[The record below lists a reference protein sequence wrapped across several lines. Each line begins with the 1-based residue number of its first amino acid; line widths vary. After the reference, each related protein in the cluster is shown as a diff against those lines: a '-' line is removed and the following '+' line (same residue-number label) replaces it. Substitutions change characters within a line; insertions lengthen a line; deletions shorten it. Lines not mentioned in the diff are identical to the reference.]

1 MRGDPGVALYG
12 CRVAVLRPEPAGDDD
27 RPEAAPTGAAP
38 PVADRVAD
46 LDLTDGA
53 PGTTAVDGV
62 PMAPTRPGVFDPT
75 GDVLA
80 EAATEGPAPND
91 RPGWH
96 VRLFG
101 SHEFFRLWT
110 VQVVSATG
118 DWLGLL
124 AVTYFARDLFPDDP
138 NAAAAA
144 ISLVIAVRLLPH
156 LFFSPLAGVIVD
168 RFDRKKVM
176 IAADLARALILVLL
190 PFVKNLPALIVAS
203 LLLEMFTLLWTPAKE
218 AITPQL
224 VPPDHLTTANSLNLA
239 AGYATA
245 PIATLI
251 FTLLA
256 GLSTWLGGFDSLAFL
271 ELNQTAL
278 AFLFDAL
285 TFVFSALMLR
295 SLSFLHTPRER
306 TRSDERG
313 YGRRRLELRG
323 TIGDLKEGWHYVF
336 VNHTVRAVN
345 LSLGI
350 ALIGGGMLI
359 PLGAVFASE
368 VLGAGAA
375 GYGVF
380 TTSLMFGVAA
390 GVLAVSALPKR
401 LPRERMFALAFFVA
415 GLALFVG
422 ATTNR
427 LGVATAAVFVM
438 GAFVGPIYV
447 LGYSILHERVEDEL
461 RGRVFAALNTLV
473 RFCVLL
479 ALVGGPLLA
488 AGLDTLSNELV
499 GREVEVAGVTYFVP
513 GVRLTL
519 WIDALLIV
527 AGGFVAVG
535 SVTRGERRDAAEVA
549 GHPSRHSVP

>member
-1 MRGDPGVALYG
+1 MRGDWGSALYG
-12 CRVAVLRPEPAGDDD
+12 CDVAVLRPDPAGEPDPGGGPGADGS
-27 RPEAAPTGAAP
+27 RPDHTS
-38 PVADRVAD
+38 D
-46 LDLTDGA
+46 DGA
-53 PGTTAVDGV
+53 V
-62 PMAPTRPGVFDPT
+62 PMGVTRPAAFDPT
-75 GDVLA
+75 GDALA
-80 EAATEGPAPND
+80 LGADGAPHD

-101 SHEFFRLWT
+101 SHEFFRLWL

-156 LFFSPLAGVIVD
+156 LFFSPIAGVIVD
-168 RFDRKKVM
+168 RFDRKKLM
-176 IAADLARALILVLL
+176 IAADLCRAGILVLL
-190 PFVKNLPALIVAS
+190 PFAKNLPALIAAS

-239 AGYATA
+239 AGYGTA

-256 GLSTWLGGFDSLAFL
+256 GLSAWLGTVEGLSFL
-271 ELNQTAL
+271 QLNQTAL
-278 AFLFDAL
+278 AFYADAA

-295 SLSFLHTPRER
+295 SLVFLRGQRNRARDGER
-306 TRSDERG
+306 R
-313 YGRRRLELRG
+313 GRRRLELRG
-323 TIGDLKEGWHYVF
+323 TVGDLKEGWHYIF
-336 VNHTVRAVN
+336 INDTVRAVN

-359 PLGAVFASE
+359 PLGAVFSSE

-375 GYGVF
+375 GYGLF
-380 TTSLMFGVAA
+380 TTALMFGVAS
-390 GVLAVSALPKR
+390 GVLAVSVLQKR
-401 LPRERMFALAFFVA
+401 LPRDRMFTASFFVA
-415 GLALFVG
+415 GGALLVG
-422 ATTNR
+422 ASAGS
-427 LGVATAAVFVM
+427 LGVAIVAVFVM

-447 LGYSILHERVEDEL
+447 LGYSILHEKVDDEL

-488 AGLDTLSNELV
+488 AAADTLANQLF
-499 GREVEVAGVTYFVP
+499 GRNVEVGSASYFVP

-519 WIDALLIV
+519 WIDALFILGAGVV
-527 AGGFVAVG
+527 AAG
-535 SVTRGERRDAAEVA
+535 SLRRGHRREAAGA
-549 GHPSRHSVP
+549 GHPSGGLS

>member
-1 MRGDPGVALYG
+1 M
-12 CRVAVLRPEPAGDDD
+12 VAVLRPEPADDDD
-27 RPEAAPTGAAP
+27 RGEVAPAEAGPSP
-38 PVADRVAD
+38 ADRVAD
-46 LDLTDGA
+46 VDPTRGA
-53 PGTTAVDGV
+53 PVTAGLHGI
-62 PMAPTRPGVFDPT
+62 PMAPTRPGMFDPT

-80 EAATEGPAPND
+80 EAAIDQSAPND

-101 SHEFFRLWT
+101 SHEFFRLWI

-176 IAADLARALILVLL
+176 IFADLARACILVLL
-190 PFVKNLPALIVAS
+190 PLVKNLPALIVAS

-256 GLSTWLGGFDSLAFL
+256 GLSTWLGGFEALAFL
-271 ELNQTAL
+271 QLNQTAL

-295 SLSFLHTPRER
+295 SLGCGRTPRER
-306 TRSDERG
+306 SRAESHG

-323 TIGDLKEGWHYVF
+323 TLGDLKEGWQYVF
-336 VNHTVRAVN
+336 LNDTVRAVN

-350 ALIGGGMLI
+350 ALVGGGMLI

-380 TTSLMFGVAA
+380 TTSLMFGVAI
-390 GVLAVSALPKR
+390 GVLAVSALQRR
-401 LPRERMFALAFFVA
+401 LPRERVFALAFFVA
-415 GLALFVG
+415 GFALFIG

-427 LGVATAAVFVM
+427 LGVATVAVFVM

-447 LGYSILHERVEDEL
+447 LGYSILHQRVDDEL

-473 RFCVLL
+473 RFCVLI
-479 ALVGGPLLA
+479 ALVGGPLLSA
-488 AGLDTLSNELV
+488 ALDTISNDLV
-499 GREVEVAGVTYFVP
+499 GGEIDIAGITYFVP

-519 WIDALLIV
+519 WIDALLIM

-535 SVTRGERRDAAEVA
+535 AVRRGERRDAAEAV
-549 GHPSRHSVP
+549 GHPSRPPIP

>member
-1 MRGDPGVALYG
+1 M
-12 CRVAVLRPEPAGDDD
+12 AVLRPDPSDDPDRSDPTVSAPEPHNTDDD
-27 RPEAAPTGAAP
+27 G
-38 PVADRVAD
+38 
-46 LDLTDGA
+46 
-53 PGTTAVDGV
+53 PGTTEVHEIPMGV
-62 PMAPTRPGVFDPT
+62 TRPAAFDPT
-75 GDVLA
+75 GEALA
-80 EAATEGPAPND
+80 PAASPAPND

-101 SHEFFRLWT
+101 SHEFFRLWS

-124 AVTYFARDLFPDDP
+124 AVTYFARDLFPADP

-176 IAADLARALILVLL
+176 IGADLARAAILVVL
-190 PFVKNLPALIVAS
+190 PFAKSLPALIVAS

-245 PIATLI
+245 PVATVV

-256 GLSTWLGGFDSLAFL
+256 GLSSWLGEFSTLSFL
-271 ELNQTAL
+271 QLNQTAL
-278 AFLFDAL
+278 AFYVDAL
-285 TFVFSALMLR
+285 TFVVSALLLR
-295 SLSFLHTPRER
+295 SLGFLRTPRER
-306 TRSDERG
+306 DRAPDRSV
-313 YGRRRLELRG
+313 GRRRLELRG
-323 TIGDLKEGWHYVF
+323 TLGDLKEGWHYVF
-336 VNHTVRAVN
+336 INHTVRAVN
-345 LSLGI
+345 LSLGL

-359 PLGAVFASE
+359 PLGAVYSSE

-375 GYGVF
+375 GYGLF
-380 TTSLMFGVAA
+380 TTALMFGVTA
-390 GVLAVSALPKR
+390 GVLAVSVLQKR
-401 LPRERMFALAFFVA
+401 LPRERVFSVAFFVA
-415 GLALFVG
+415 GVALFIG
-422 ATTNR
+422 ASADS
-427 LGVATAAVFVM
+427 LGAATAAVFVM
-438 GAFVGPIYV
+438 GAFVGPVYV
-447 LGYSILHERVEDEL
+447 LGLSILQERVEDEL

-488 AGLDTLSNELV
+488 AALDTVSNAAV
-499 GREVEVAGVTYFVP
+499 GRELDVAGITYFVP

-519 WIDALLIV
+519 WLDALLVIG
-527 AGGFVAVG
+527 AGFLAMG
-535 SVTRGERRDAAEVA
+535 SVRRGERKDAADTA
-549 GHPSRHSVP
+549 RHPSRHAS

>member
-1 MRGDPGVALYG
+1 MGV
-12 CRVAVLRPEPAGDDD
+12 
-27 RPEAAPTGAAP
+27 
-38 PVADRVAD
+38 
-46 LDLTDGA
+46 
-53 PGTTAVDGV
+53 
-62 PMAPTRPGVFDPT
+62 TRPAAFDPT
-75 GDVLA
+75 SDALA
-80 EAATEGPAPND
+80 AIDPDDAASS

-101 SHEFFRLWT
+101 SHEFFRLWL

-156 LFFSPLAGVIVD
+156 LFFSPIAGVIVD
-168 RFDRKKVM
+168 RFDRKKLM
-176 IAADLARALILVLL
+176 IAADLCRAGLLVLL
-190 PFVKNLPALIVAS
+190 PFAKNLPALIAAS

-239 AGYATA
+239 AGYGTA
-245 PIATLI
+245 PIATLV

-256 GLSTWLGGFDSLAFL
+256 GLSAWLGTVEGLSFL
-271 ELNQTAL
+271 QLNQTAL
-278 AFLFDAL
+278 AFYADAA

-295 SLSFLHTPRER
+295 SLAFLKGRSRPRDAER
-306 TRSDERG
+306 R
-313 YGRRRLELRG
+313 GRRRLELRG
-323 TIGDLKEGWHYVF
+323 TVGDLKEGWHYIF
-336 VNHTVRAVN
+336 INDTVRAVN

-359 PLGAVFASE
+359 PLGAVFSSE

-375 GYGVF
+375 GYGLF
-380 TTSLMFGVAA
+380 TTALMFGVAS
-390 GVLAVSALPKR
+390 GVLAVSVLQKR
-401 LPRERMFALAFFVA
+401 LPRDRVFTASFFVA
-415 GLALFVG
+415 GAALFVG
-422 ATTNR
+422 ASADS
-427 LGVATAAVFVM
+427 LGIAIAAVFVM

-447 LGYSILHERVEDEL
+447 LGYSILHEKVDDEL

-488 AGLDTLSNELV
+488 AAADTLVNDLF
-499 GREVEVAGVTYFVP
+499 GRNVEVGSASYFLP

-519 WIDALLIV
+519 WIDALFILGAGVV
-527 AGGFVAVG
+527 ASGSLRRGHRREAAGVA
-535 SVTRGERRDAAEVA
+535 S
-549 GHPSRHSVP
+549 HPSGGTP

>member
-1 MRGDPGVALYG
+1 MRGGGGNGLYG
-12 CRVAVLRPEPAGDDD
+12 CSVAVLRPDPAGDPDPGG
-27 RPEAAPTGAAP
+27 RPGEDVARSGAE
-38 PVADRVAD
+38 VAGSDA
-46 LDLTDGA
+46 
-53 PGTTAVDGV
+53 V
-62 PMAPTRPGVFDPT
+62 PMGVTRPAAFDPT
-75 GDVLA
+75 SDAFAVD
-80 EAATEGPAPND
+80 PDDAPQH

-101 SHEFFRLWT
+101 SHEFFRLWL

-144 ISLVIAVRLLPH
+144 ISVVIAVRLLPH
-156 LFFSPLAGVIVD
+156 LFFSPIAGVIVD
-168 RFDRKKVM
+168 RFDRKKLM
-176 IAADLARALILVLL
+176 IAADLCRAAILALL
-190 PFVKNLPALIVAS
+190 PFAKNLPALIAAS
-203 LLLEMFTLLWTPAKE
+203 LVLEMFTLLWTPAKE

-239 AGYATA
+239 AGYGTA
-245 PIATLI
+245 PIATLV

-256 GLSTWLGGFDSLAFL
+256 GLSAWLGTVGGLSFL
-271 ELNQTAL
+271 QLNQTAL
-278 AFLFDAL
+278 AFYADAA

-295 SLSFLHTPRER
+295 SLAFLHGQR
-306 TRSDERG
+306 TRAPDGESR
-313 YGRRRLELRG
+313 GRRRLELRG
-323 TIGDLKEGWHYVF
+323 TVGDLKEGWHYIF
-336 VNHTVRAVN
+336 INDTVRAVN

-359 PLGAVFASE
+359 PLGAVFSSE

-375 GYGVF
+375 GYGLF
-380 TTSLMFGVAA
+380 TTALMFGVAA
-390 GVLAVSALPKR
+390 GVLAVSVVQKR
-401 LPRERMFALAFFVA
+401 LPRDRMFTTSFFVA
-415 GLALFVG
+415 GGALLVG
-422 ATTNR
+422 ASAGS
-427 LGVATAAVFVM
+427 LGVALVAVFVM

-447 LGYSILHERVEDEL
+447 LGYSILHEKVDDEL

-488 AGLDTLSNELV
+488 AAADTVANDLF
-499 GREVEVAGVTYFVP
+499 GRNVEVGSASYFVP

-519 WIDALLIV
+519 WIDALFILGAGVV
-527 AGGFVAVG
+527 A
-535 SVTRGERRDAAEVA
+535 STSLRRGYRREAAGTTA
-549 GHPSRHSVP
+549 HPSGGTS